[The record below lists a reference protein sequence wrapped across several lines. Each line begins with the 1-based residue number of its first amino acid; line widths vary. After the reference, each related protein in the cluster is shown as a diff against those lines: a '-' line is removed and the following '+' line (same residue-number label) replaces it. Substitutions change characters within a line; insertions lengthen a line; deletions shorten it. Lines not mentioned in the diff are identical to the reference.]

1 MSSNRRVLGVLAA
14 TGVATLLTAAPALAH
29 VTAQPGTAEQGGYT
43 KVAFRVP
50 NESSTAGTVKI
61 EVTLPAEHPLTS
73 VRTKAVP
80 GWKAEATLAPLATP
94 VESHGTKI
102 TEAVRTITWTA
113 DTGVKI
119 GNNEFAEFEVS
130 LGKLPENTDKL
141 VMPTTQTYDDG
152 KVVKWEQQPANGTEP
167 ERPAPVLKL
176 TPKAAAGS
184 GSHSHGGESSAAVET
199 ADNTARM
206 LGGAGL
212 VVGAL
217 GVGFG
222 IGAIARSRKAT
233 SA

>member
-1 MSSNRRVLGVLAA
+1 MSLNRRVLGVLAA

-73 VRTKAVP
+73 VRTKPVP
-80 GWKAEATLAPLATP
+80 GWKAEVSKAPLATP
-94 VESHGTKI
+94 VESHGTRI

-113 DTGVKI
+113 DPGVKI

-152 KVVKWEQQPANGTEP
+152 KVVKWEQRPTNGAEP

-184 GSHSHGGESSAAVET
+184 GSHSHGSESSAATET
-199 ADNTARM
+199 ADDTARL